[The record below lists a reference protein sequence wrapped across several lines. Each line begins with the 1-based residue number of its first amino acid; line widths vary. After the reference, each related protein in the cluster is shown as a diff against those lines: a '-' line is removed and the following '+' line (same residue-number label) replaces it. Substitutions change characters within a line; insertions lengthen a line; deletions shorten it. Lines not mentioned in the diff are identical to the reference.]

1 MTTDIQSEW
10 NNKIN
15 LDTDTYNPLTGG
27 SYGGDEN
34 CDHNYPDKPD
44 IDKDE
49 YACWICTKCGL
60 RRCYEVYD

>member
-1 MTTDIQSEW
+1 MPETE

-15 LDTDTYNPLTGG
+15 LDTETYNRWTGT

-34 CDHNYPDKPD
+34 CDHNYPEEPN
-44 IDKDE
+44 INEDE

-60 RRCYEVYD
+60 KRCYGVNG